1 MEQIIQTTIEQGIPV
16 ASFIALI
23 YFIFYD
29 KKQSNAILDKILS
42 TLDTME
48 KNMVITNERLSNLE
62 KNIKKEDD

>member
-1 MEQIIQTTIEQGIPV
+1 MEQIIPVVVENGIPV

-29 KKQSNAILDKILS
+29 KKQSNTILDKILS

-62 KNIKKEDD
+62 KNIKKEDR

>member
-1 MEQIIQTTIEQGIPV
+1 MEQIIPVVVENGIPV

-29 KKQSNAILDKILS
+29 KKQSNTILDKILS

-62 KNIKKEDD
+62 KNVKKEDR